1 MFTASG
7 HARDSARG
15 AGLFRAASHAR
26 SASGQASLVLRH
38 LRRIVLTVLLGG
50 LLGATL
56 VRLGPGFGVD
66 QRELDQRLNVQS
78 QEAVRSEHAAE
89 NNIALFYWRYLAG
102 LAHGDLGFSRSLN
115 RPVSQLLKE
124 RLPLTLGSLA
134 YGVLGGLAVGFA
146 LALATVWW
154 RLPASGFLSAVLSGV
169 CLAIP
174 AAVIAL
180 VFLWLGAPGRW
191 AIALVVFP
199 HVYRYAKNLLVSS
212 YQLPHVLAAQAKG
225 LSSARVLFAHVVLPA
240 APQLAALAGISVSL
254 AFGASI
260 PIEVISDTPGVGQ
273 LAWRAALDRDLPL
286 LVNITV
292 LVALM
297 TLVVNTLADL
307 ALASPKAAE

>member
-1 MFTASG
+1 MLRT
-7 HARDSARG
+7 
-15 AGLFRAASHAR
+15 
-26 SASGQASLVLRH
+26 VLRQV
-38 LRRIVLTVLLGG
+38 RRILLTALVGG

-66 QRELDQRLNVQS
+66 ERELDNRLS
-78 QEAVRSEHAAE
+78 QESREAIRSERAQDS
-89 NNIALFYWRYLAG
+89 NIAIFYLRYLSN

-115 RPVSQLLKE
+115 RPVSELLKE

-134 YGVLGGLAVGFA
+134 YGVLGGISIGLT
-146 LALATVWW
+146 LALVTACW
-154 RLPASGFLSAVLSGV
+154 RWPGSNIAPALLAGA
-169 CLAIP
+169 CLALP

-180 VFLWLGAPGRW
+180 LFLWMNVPGRW

-199 HVYRYAKNLLVSS
+199 HVYRYAKNLLVAT
-212 YQLPHVLAAQAKG
+212 YQSPHVLAAQAKG
-225 LSSARVLFAHVVLPA
+225 LSSARILFAHVFAPS

-273 LAWRAALDRDLPL
+273 LAWKAAIDRDLPL

-297 TLVVNTLADL
+297 TLVANSLADL
-307 ALASPKAAE
+307 ALVASKTATAGEAA

>member
-1 MFTASG
+1 MLRT
-7 HARDSARG
+7 
-15 AGLFRAASHAR
+15 
-26 SASGQASLVLRH
+26 VLRQV
-38 LRRIVLTVLLGG
+38 RRILLTALLGG

-56 VRLGPGFGVD
+56 VRLGPGFSVD
-66 QRELDQRLNVQS
+66 EREQDVRLN
-78 QEAVRSEHAAE
+78 QESREAIRSERAQDS
-89 NNIALFYWRYLAG
+89 NIAIFYLRYLSN

-115 RPVSQLLKE
+115 RPVSELLKE

-134 YGVLGGLAVGFA
+134 YGVLGGISIGLT
-146 LALATVWW
+146 LALLTACWHGPGSNIG
-154 RLPASGFLSAVLSGV
+154 PALLAGA
-169 CLAIP
+169 CLALP

-180 VFLWLGAPGRW
+180 LFLWMNVPGRW

-199 HVYRYAKNLLVSS
+199 HVYRYAKNLLVAT
-212 YQLPHVLAAQAKG
+212 YQSPHVLAAQAKG
-225 LSSARVLFAHVVLPA
+225 LSNARILFAHVFAPS

-273 LAWRAALDRDLPL
+273 LAWKAAIDRDLPL

-297 TLVVNTLADL
+297 TLVANSLADL
-307 ALASPKAAE
+307 ALAASRTATAGEAV

>member
-1 MFTASG
+1 MPA
-7 HARDSARG
+7 AI
-15 AGLFRAASHAR
+15 FR
-26 SASGQASLVLRH
+26 Q
-38 LRRIVLTVLLGG
+38 LRRILLTALLGG

-66 QRELDQRLNVQS
+66 ERELDNRLS
-78 QEAVRSEHAAE
+78 QESRQAIQAEHARD
-89 NNIALFYWRYLAG
+89 NNIAMFYVRYLSG
-102 LAHGDLGFSRSLN
+102 LVHGDLGFSRSLN

-134 YGVLGGLAVGFA
+134 YGVLGGVSIGLA
-146 LALATVWW
+146 LALLTACW
-154 RLPASGFLSAVLSGV
+154 RVPGSDIAPAFLAGA
-169 CLAIP
+169 CLALP

-180 VFLWLGAPGRW
+180 LFLWMNVPGRW

-199 HVYRYAKNLLVSS
+199 HVYRYAKNLLVST
-212 YQLPHVLAAQAKG
+212 YQSPHVLAAQAKG
-225 LSSARVLFAHVVLPA
+225 LSRARILFAHVMAPA
-240 APQLAALAGISVSL
+240 APQLAALIGISVSL

-273 LAWRAALDRDLPL
+273 LAWKAALDRDLPL

-297 TLVVNTLADL
+297 TLVANSLADL
-307 ALASPKAAE
+307 ALAVWRPNASGEAV